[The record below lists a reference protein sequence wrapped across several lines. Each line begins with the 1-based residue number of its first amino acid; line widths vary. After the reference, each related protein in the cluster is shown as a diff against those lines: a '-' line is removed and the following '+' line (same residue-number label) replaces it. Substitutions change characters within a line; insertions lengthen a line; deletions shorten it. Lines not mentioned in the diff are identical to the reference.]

1 MPPEISSPHIN
12 QAPGILRGALI
23 ACEDGALP
31 IEAIKSGD
39 IVNTL
44 SDGPQVVR
52 WVGIASHSKVAVNLR
67 AGALGD
73 NRPAQDLM
81 VTPAQRM
88 VISSWQSKV
97 LFGESEVL
105 VAAMALLTENEVALT
120 QEQDDRTFF
129 HILFDK
135 HEIISANNAPSESFY
150 PSKSAL
156 NTLPSEARAALLSQV
171 PELST
176 MNPNQPF
183 SLVRPVIT
191 AAEAALLR

>member
-1 MPPEISSPHIN
+1 M
-12 QAPGILRGALI
+12 I
-23 ACEDGALP
+23 ACEDGELP
-31 IEAIKSGD
+31 IEAIKAGD

-52 WVGIASHSKVAVNLR
+52 WVGIAAYNKVAINLR

-73 NRPAQDLM
+73 NRPTQDLV

-105 VAAMALLTENEVALT
+105 VAAVALLTENEVALI
-120 QEQDDRTFF
+120 ERQDDRAFF

-135 HEIISANNAPSESFY
+135 HEIISANNTPSESFY

-156 NTLPSEARAALLSQV
+156 NTLPSEARTALLAQV
-171 PELST
+171 PELSA
-176 MNPNQPF
+176 MDPIQPF